1 MALYSAPGFVLYA
14 GIPVLQ
20 ASNVS
25 FNFMTD
31 NKDVNTLLL
40 GRAGHSAGPR
50 KVQISVTSAVPQA
63 GMEQAWIA
71 IANAQGE
78 VSLAFKVAGTTYNC
92 TGDIREVKVDT
103 SVDKAND
110 VSFEFHGLL
119 INAA

>member
-1 MALYSAPGFVLYA
+1 MALYSTPGFVLYN

>member
-1 MALYSAPGFVLYA
+1 MAVYSRPGFVLYA
-14 GIPVLQ
+14 GQPVLQ

-25 FNFMTD
+25 FSFETD

-50 KVQISVTSAVPQA
+50 KVQFDVTSAVPAA
-63 GMEQAWIA
+63 GMERAWIA

-78 VSLAFKVAGTTYNC
+78 VSLAFKIANKTYNC
-92 TGDIREVKVDT
+92 TGDIRNVKVDT

-110 VSFEFHGLL
+110 VSFTFHGIL
-119 INAA
+119 INEV